1 MNCYS
6 TLARLKSRLDITG
19 TTNDTDLQMLVNAA
33 SRAVDKHT
41 KRFFYVDTAT
51 RYFDGQSSPAFLDD
65 ILSVTTLKTDED
77 GDATYENSYTAT
89 TDYWLYPLN
98 KYPKTYAVI
107 NSSGSYGGFASGMR
121 HAIEIAGLFGYA
133 ESATPYSTSGDAV
146 ADDPLTAV
154 ATTITVTAA
163 SNFVVGQTI
172 LIEDEQCYVS
182 AASGTSLTV
191 TRAVNGT
198 TGAEHVATTVIYI
211 YSYPDQIVEATLIQ
225 AMRWWK
231 RRESAF
237 QDVVRFSES
246 MGEII
251 VYKGLDPD
259 IKLLLATYVK
269 RTPL

>member
-1 MNCYS
+1 MNCYA
-6 TLARLKSRLDITG
+6 TLTRIKSRLDITG
-19 TTNDTDLQMLVNAA
+19 TSNDADLQMLLDTA
-33 SRAVDKHT
+33 SRAIDNYTH
-41 KRFFYVDTAT
+41 RFFYVDATT

-65 ILSVTTLKTDED
+65 ILSITTLKTDED

-89 TDYWLYPLN
+89 TDYWMYPIN

-121 HAIEIAGLFGYA
+121 HAIEIDGLFGYA
-133 ESATPYSTSGDAV
+133 ESATPYATSGDAV
-146 ADDPLTAV
+146 VDAPLTA
-154 ATTITVTAA
+154 AAITITVADA
-163 SNFVVGQTI
+163 DNFVAGQVI
-172 LIEDEQCYVS
+172 KVEDEQCYVS

-198 TGAEHVATTVIYI
+198 EAAEHVVTTVIYI
-211 YSYPDQIVEATLIQ
+211 YFYPDPIVEATLIQ

-237 QDVVRFSES
+237 QDAVRFSES
-246 MGEII
+246 MGEIV

-259 IKLLLATYVK
+259 LELMIKSYIK
-269 RTPL
+269 RRV